1 MTLAKVLSDGKNI
14 LKESNIA
21 DYDVDAWLLLSYI
34 TGLNRQQYLLKMTE
48 EMDEELTFKY
58 NLLIKKRANRI
69 PLQYITGTAQFYGRD
84 FVVSPDVLIP
94 RFDTEVLIETALA
107 HLQPGASL
115 LDVCT
120 GSGCILLTLMS
131 EVMDIDGVGID
142 ISVEALR
149 IARENATKL
158 SVSADFREG
167 DLFTP
172 IDEDEKFDLIV
183 SNPPYIAT
191 AVIET
196 LDTEVKDHEPRLALD
211 GSEDGLIFYQRIIRD
226 AADYM
231 KKDAYLIFEIGYDQG
246 EAVSNLLNRYGF
258 TNIFI
263 KKDLNGLDRVVGG
276 QYVR

>member
-21 DYDVDAWLLLSYI
+21 DYDIDAWLLLSYI

-142 ISVEALR
+142 ISVDALR

-167 DLFTP
+167 DLFAP

-183 SNPPYIAT
+183 SNPPYIAS

>member
-14 LKESNIA
+14 LKESNVA
-21 DYDVDAWLLLSYI
+21 DYDVDAWLLLSYV

-183 SNPPYIAT
+183 SNPPYIAS